1 MERMKALYGALFSFL
16 LLLFTLLGSTAV
28 HGGVTVFNIEWFFF
42 FVNLTLLA
50 MAGYVVKIMLSEGL
64 DREERKRKKRN
75 VLATIITILAFFVA
89 IKLLLDKRTEKLFE
103 GPGAVKTIEG
113 ALDYITSGGV
123 QVVLRELPAVFYL
136 LPFIIFLLIAG
147 IALWRR
153 KRKVEFEVRFNPE
166 MRYEA
171 LKGTPAERVIKM
183 YKNVVAGLVMKGYPY
198 RKSWTHWEHE
208 ERLREIFPDLDD
220 LDVLTRIF
228 EKAKY
233 AGRLSDGDVE
243 VARESYERLMDFLR

>member
-1 MERMKALYGALFSFL
+1 
-16 LLLFTLLGSTAV
+16 
-28 HGGVTVFNIEWFFF
+28 
-42 FVNLTLLA
+42 

-64 DREERKRKKRN
+64 DRGERKRKKGN

-113 ALDYITSGGV
+113 AWDYITSGGV
-123 QVVLRELPAVFYL
+123 QVVLRELPTVFYL
-136 LPFIIFLLIAG
+136 LPFIVFLLIAG
-147 IALWRR
+147 TALRRR

-171 LKGTPAERVIKM
+171 LEGTPAERVIKM

-208 ERLREIFPDLDD
+208 EMLREIFPDLDD

-233 AGRLSDGDVE
+233 AGRLSDEDVE
-243 VARESYERLMDFLR
+243 AARESYERLMDFLR